1 MSCHAVGHGGWAL
14 DSIKWHLIVIKSN
27 RTDLVAELEI
37 LIGITNGLPWY
48 IQALPSKPSA
58 RSFFFFVR
66 QQARHPVGG
75 GDLLY
80 TCTIAVLKYPRAD
93 SGPLYHLHGANVY
106 YTPGHFPLSGP
117 YVNT

>member
-48 IQALPSKPSA
+48 IQALIIHK
-58 RSFFFFVR
+58 VLILK
-66 QQARHPVGG
+66 QVGG
-75 GDLLY
+75 GSLF
-80 TCTIAVLKYPRAD
+80 
-93 SGPLYHLHGANVY
+93 NV
-106 YTPGHFPLSGP
+106 
-117 YVNT
+117 

>member
-48 IQALPSKPSA
+48 IQALNRSGCQLNVCIFLSETGWQQQQQPASTLA
-58 RSFFFFVR
+58 RLV
-66 QQARHPVGG
+66 
-75 GDLLY
+75 
-80 TCTIAVLKYPRAD
+80 
-93 SGPLYHLHGANVY
+93 
-106 YTPGHFPLSGP
+106 
-117 YVNT
+117 